1 MTKLVICDIDATLVN
16 EKKELTPRTKEALIK
31 LHEKGIYFGIASGR
45 PADEL
50 KRNKEYWDLPFDFD
64 FVVGMNGAELWDGVH
79 QKFYS
84 YFMMKKEWFFFPL
97 GLIFKAV
104 GGIPVNRGR
113 KSSLVDQMTEK
124 FANSKHFHLAITPEG
139 TRKANPNWKKGFYY
153 IALKAQVPIMLIG
166 IDYPSK
172 TISSTKAVMP
182 TGDIEKDM
190 REIKLYFKNFKGKNP
205 ENFDL
210 GNI

>member
-1 MTKLVICDIDATLVN
+1 MKKAFYSFIYYRLLGWKTNVTVPNYDKCVICAAPHTSN
-16 EKKELTPRTKEALIK
+16 
-31 LHEKGIYFGIASGR
+31 
-45 PADEL
+45 
-50 KRNKEYWDLPFDFD
+50 WDLFIGKLFY
-64 FVVGMNGAELWDGVH
+64 GAIGR
-79 QKFYS
+79 KTS
-84 YFMMKKEWFFFPL
+84 FMMKKEWFFFPL

-124 FANSKHFHLAITPEG
+124 FVSSKHFHLAITPEG

-153 IALKAQVPIMLIG
+153 IALKAQVPIMPIG

-210 GNI
+210 GDI